1 MVVYT
6 KETKPS
12 TNYSIEEKLGIIWKD
27 ADFTWASCDK
37 TWAMFASTSF
47 TKESKSSTN
56 YNKESKS

>member
-12 TNYSIEEKLGIIWKD
+12 TNCSIEVKPGIIWKD

-37 TWAMFASTSF
+37 TWAMLALISF
-47 TKESKSSTN
+47 TKESKPSTN